1 MGPTLNFD
9 GPQSE
14 IVRRFFIENA
24 LHWIHEY
31 HFDGLRL
38 DATHAIVDESPAHFL
53 AELTLTVERSMQK
66 KRRRVLIIAEDDRNL
81 ACIATPRNSGGW
93 GLDAAWADDLH
104 HEIHRCLTGE
114 RDGYF
119 ADFSGTTADIA
130 TTVQQG
136 WFYRGQHTSG
146 EDNTD
151 LRELLSIVFHLE
163 HIPVFTE
170 AGPEMVA
177 ERDRE
182 KSVASERLAA
192 LVAKAPE
199 IQHYIEEVV
208 RDFNGRRGVAE
219 SFDLLHQLL
228 DLQPYRP
235 RPLSIC
241 AAASDICSC
250 SESMFPSQSRASAAN
265 MWLRSADKAEEM
277 PSLRLSLA

>member
-1 MGPTLNFD
+1 MGRRTIYDVWWTPRTSSVSRSCSMWSTTIFARTDLTSRRLQAVLPFATAPKPVGPTLNFD

-119 ADFSGTTADIA
+119 ADLPRTMADIA
-130 TTVQQG
+130 TTVQQAPPSPAHLANV
-136 WFYRGQHTSG
+136 YRSARVAQHCVSSGSYPRFDRSWAGDAGQ
-146 EDNTD
+146 
-151 LRELLSIVFHLE
+151 
-163 HIPVFTE
+163 
-170 AGPEMVA
+170 
-177 ERDRE
+177 RDRE

-192 LVAKAPE
+192 LVAKGSGDPTLYRGSCFGL
-199 IQHYIEEVV
+199 QRKGV
-208 RDFNGRRGVAE
+208 R
-219 SFDLLHQLL
+219 
-228 DLQPYRP
+228 
-235 RPLSIC
+235 C
-241 AAASDICSC
+241 
-250 SESMFPSQSRASAAN
+250 
-265 MWLRSADKAEEM
+265 
-277 PSLRLSLA
+277 